1 MGACYSCYTCPSCSS
16 CTCCCFKHKK
26 PRTSDLENG
35 VGGENDKLK
44 WPCFKEFKLEE
55 LRNATDGFSVEN
67 VVSEHGEKAPN
78 VVYKGKIGDCFI
90 AVKRFNKSAWP
101 DTRQFLDEA
110 KAVGQLRSQRLA
122 NLLGCCCE
130 GDERLLVAEFM
141 SNETLSKHLFHW
153 ETQPLKW
160 PMRLRVAL
168 YLAQALEYCSSKG
181 RSLYHDLNAY
191 RILFDQDCNPRLS
204 CFGLMKNSRDGKSY
218 STNLAFT
225 PPEYMKTGRVIAES
239 VIYSFGTILLDLL
252 SGKHI
257 PPSHALDLIR
267 EKNFQML
274 TDSCLEGHFSNDD
287 GAELV
292 KIASRCLQY
301 EPRERPN
308 AKTVVTSLSALQ
320 KQTEVSSLVLMEI
333 TQLPPTEDT
342 TQTDSLSP
350 FGEACAR
357 MDLTAIHEMLEKV
370 GYKDDEGATNELS
383 FQVWTNELQDAL
395 NGRKR
400 GDTAFRGKDFN
411 AAIDSYTSFIE
422 IGTMVS
428 PTVYARRCLCYL
440 MNNKAQ
446 EALGDAMQAQVASPD
461 WPLALYLQAASLF
474 SLGMENDAREMLKDG
489 SMLEVKTKGK

>member
-1 MGACYSCYTCPSCSS
+1 MAKIKASNNFVELTQLEGVRASSDHVNAGAI
-16 CTCCCFKHKK
+16 
-26 PRTSDLENG
+26 ENG
-35 VGGENDKLK
+35 NEGSSKPPSGS
-44 WPCFKEFKLEE
+44 KEMYRPWVAPKIAEMFRTRSVPKSVIEWDSQVVVPEFYEDYLPKKKVKSPGPIAVLGLQNKLEE
-55 LRNATDGFSVEN
+55 IRNATDGFSVEN

-101 DTRQFLDEA
+101 DTRQFLDWVFGWGA
-110 KAVGQLRSQRLA
+110 THHMNMLALTDHLYPSCAVVHSYRVNMTAILGSLALDNEEIVEMEKLQLQ
-122 NLLGCCCE
+122 
-130 GDERLLVAEFM
+130 
-141 SNETLSKHLFHW
+141 
-153 ETQPLKW
+153 
-160 PMRLRVAL
+160 
-168 YLAQALEYCSSKG
+168 
-181 RSLYHDLNAY
+181 
-191 RILFDQDCNPRLS
+191 
-204 CFGLMKNSRDGKSY
+204 
-218 STNLAFT
+218 LAF
-225 PPEYMKTGRVIAES
+225 
-239 VIYSFGTILLDLL
+239 
-252 SGKHI
+252 H
-257 PPSHALDLIR
+257 PSRMYVDW
-267 EKNFQML
+267 
-274 TDSCLEGHFSNDD
+274 
-287 GAELV
+287 
-292 KIASRCLQY
+292 
-301 EPRERPN
+301 PN

-357 MDLTAIHEMLEKV
+357 MDLTAIHEMLENV

-411 AAIDSYTSFIE
+411 AAVDSYTSFIE

-461 WPLALYLQAASLF
+461 WPIALYLQAAALF